1 MIAWKETEMPRRALR
16 AAAMVKGTKAV
27 AGAAGA
33 KAAQQQAAQ
42 PSPQPEPAAAA
53 AESTDDKM
61 AQLTKLKELL
71 DAGVL
76 TQVEFDAQKTKILES
91 M

>member
-1 MIAWKETEMPRRALR
+1 MPRRALR

-33 KAAQQQAAQ
+33 RAAQQQAAQ
-42 PSPQPEPAAAA
+42 QAPQPEPATAAA

-76 TQVEFDAQKTKILES
+76 TQPEFDAQKAKILES